1 VTHPFH
7 PLHGRRFRLLM
18 YRHNWG
24 ENRVFF
30 VDDQGQTRW
39 LPAAWTSVEPSDPF
53 VVMAA
58 GRAAFR
64 ARDLLELARLIDVLQ
79 PKPARGR
86 SRKV

>member
-1 VTHPFH
+1 MH
-7 PLHGRRFRLLM
+7 RK
-18 YRHNWG
+18 NWG

-39 LPAAWTSVEPSDPF
+39 LPASWTSVEPPDPF

-64 ARDLLELARLIDVLQ
+64 AQDLLELARLVDVLQ
-79 PKPARGR
+79 PKPVKGKRRG
-86 SRKV
+86 V